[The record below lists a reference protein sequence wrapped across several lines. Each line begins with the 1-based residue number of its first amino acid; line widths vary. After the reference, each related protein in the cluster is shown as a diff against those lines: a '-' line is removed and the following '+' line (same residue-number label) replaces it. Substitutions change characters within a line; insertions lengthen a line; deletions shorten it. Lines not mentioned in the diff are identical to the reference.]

1 MAYRPTVRDRLAL
14 LLYRAA
20 YRLAPAIRDAADE
33 LARRDLI
40 REQIEAQAR
49 DNARSQSLIQW
60 QQQIAERAQRQ

>member
-14 LLYRAA
+14 LLYHVA
-20 YRLAPAIRDAADE
+20 YRLAPAIRDAQRE

-40 REQIEAQAR
+40 REQLEAQAR
-49 DNARSQSLIQW
+49 DIARSQSLIQW